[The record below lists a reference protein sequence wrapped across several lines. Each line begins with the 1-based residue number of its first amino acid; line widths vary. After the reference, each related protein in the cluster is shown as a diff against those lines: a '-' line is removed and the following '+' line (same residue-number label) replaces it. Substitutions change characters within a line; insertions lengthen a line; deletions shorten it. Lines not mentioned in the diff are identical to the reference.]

1 MGGELRVRIAEEGAG
16 VERLDELA
24 GFLRLELLQLDVEDV
39 TSLRAGEPPPGA
51 RVFDVLAVG
60 EMLVRL
66 GSTAKGLRS
75 VIFTIRRWLSRG
87 SGVRRSVRLEIDG
100 DVLELS
106 EATAADQERL
116 IGLFVGRHSAGDGGA

>member
-1 MGGELRVRIAEEGAG
+1 MASELRVRIVEEDADA
-16 VERLDELA
+16 ERLDELA
-24 GFLRLELLQLDVEDV
+24 GFLRQELLQLDVDEV
-39 TSLRAGEPPPGA
+39 TSPRAGEPPPGA

-60 EMLVRL
+60 ELLVRL
-66 GSTAKGLRS
+66 GGTAKGLQS
-75 VIFTIRRWLSRG
+75 VISAIRRWLSRG

-116 IGLFVGRHSAGDGGA
+116 IGLFVSRHSAGVGEG